1 MLFINS
7 SAFFS
12 LLILLFISNTSLAS
26 RARLLSLQ
34 NKNHLL
40 DSELIFSLPTKASEL
55 DSFLVLESGQT
66 TSLKSL
72 QAPYASGLIQYGPS
86 SFAVGLG
93 RQDDLSSAQ
102 REKFNSLTTEFFE
115 LSQNPLSLI
124 WSYKNKG
131 SVYALG
137 TFYSEKKDVLNS
149 ESEST
154 QVLRG
159 GYRSGFLTVSAA
171 FQLKSEVV
179 AALNK
184 ELSIK
189 NSGSVSVLYEV
200 DNFAISGEAE
210 TFSSDQMNTGS
221 HLNQISYQTLQM
233 ALSDRTEFDQNQF
246 FYRFDLIIKN
256 LEYKIS
262 GLKEHQNQLPLTLG
276 IESRQTEWL
285 ILRSSLQ
292 QTVFI
297 NQAENVPAES
307 NSTQAAFG
315 MGLRFKN
322 LTLDGTL
329 AGLIGPTQTG
339 VIDTNQFLSQVSLTA
354 IF

>member
-1 MLFINS
+1 V
-7 SAFFS
+7 
-12 LLILLFISNTSLAS
+12 
-26 RARLLSLQ
+26 SLQ

-40 DSELIFSLPTKASEL
+40 DAELIFSLPSKASEL
-55 DSFLVLESGQT
+55 DSFVAIESGQT
-66 TSLKSL
+66 TSLKTL
-72 QAPYASGLIQYGPS
+72 QTAYASGLVQYGSS

-102 REKFNSLTTEFFE
+102 REKFNLLTTEFFE
-115 LSQNPLSLI
+115 LSQNPVSLI

-131 SVYALG
+131 TVYALSA
-137 TFYSEKKDVLNS
+137 FRSAKKDLLS
-149 ESEST
+149 HESEST
-154 QVLRG
+154 EVIRG
-159 GYRSGFLTVSAA
+159 GYRSGFLTVSVAY
-171 FQLKSEVV
+171 QLKSEVI

-221 HLNQISYQTLQM
+221 HLNQISYQILQM
-233 ALSDRTEFDQNQF
+233 ALSDRTEFDQNLF
-246 FYRFDLIIKN
+246 FYRFDLVIKN
-256 LEYKIS
+256 LEYQIS

-276 IESRQTEWL
+276 IESRQTDWL
-285 ILRSSLQ
+285 ILRSSIQ

-297 NQAENVPAES
+297 NQSENVPVES

-315 MGLRFKN
+315 LGFKFKN

-329 AGLIGPTQTG
+329 AGLIGSAQAG

>member
-1 MLFINS
+1 MQ
-7 SAFFS
+7 
-12 LLILLFISNTSLAS
+12 NT
-26 RARLLSLQ
+26 
-34 NKNHLL
+34 NHLL
-40 DSELIFSLPTKASEL
+40 DSELIFSLPSKASEL
-55 DSFLVLESGQT
+55 DSFVTVESGQT
-66 TSLKSL
+66 TTLKTL
-72 QAPYASGLIQYGPS
+72 ETAYASGLVQYGPS
-86 SFAVGLG
+86 AFAIGIG

-102 REKFNSLTTEFFE
+102 RETFNLLTTEFFE
-115 LSQNPLSLI
+115 LSQNPLNLI

-131 SVYALG
+131 TVYALG
-137 TFYSEKKDVLNS
+137 AFYSEKRDVLS
-149 ESEST
+149 RESEST
-154 QVLRG
+154 QVIRG

-171 FQLKSEVV
+171 YQLKSEVV

-184 ELSIK
+184 ELSIN

-210 TFSSDQMNTGS
+210 TFSSDQVNTGA

-246 FYRFDLIIKN
+246 FYRIDLIIKN

-262 GLKEHQNQLPLTLG
+262 SLKEHENQLPLTLG
-276 IESRQTEWL
+276 IESRQAEWL
-285 ILRSSLQ
+285 ILRSSIQ

-297 NQAENVPAES
+297 NQSENIPADV

-315 MGLRFKN
+315 VGLRFKN
-322 LTLDGTL
+322 LTLDGVL
-329 AGLIGPTQTG
+329 AGLIGSTQTG
-339 VIDTNQFLSQVSLTA
+339 IVDANQFLSQVSLTA